1 MDEKKKIVLEVENI
15 SKKFNNIR
23 IIDKLSFKINKGEIV
38 NVDGANGSG
47 KTTLLKII
55 AQIYNFDSGKIMIK
69 QTNLKNSTYAKSLVS
84 YCSTET
90 IFYKDFTV
98 RENILFYFT
107 IIGEENP
114 QMLLQENKDFQQINK
129 FLNLYPDQLSDG
141 QRKKMNLFRSLI
153 PNYELYLLD
162 EPDIGLDKE
171 SIKDLNYIIDKI
183 HKRGESIIFTSHN
196 QNVLRIKNNISQTIS
211 LWKIF

>member
-1 MDEKKKIVLEVENI
+1 MDEKKKIILEVENI
-15 SKKFNNIR
+15 SKKFNNTP

-211 LWKIF
+211 L

>member
-1 MDEKKKIVLEVENI
+1 MLEVKNL
-15 SKKFNNIR
+15 SKSFSSLCV
-23 IIDKLSFKINKGEIV
+23 IDNVSCTFKQGEIIALL
-38 NVDGANGSG
+38 GENGSG

-69 QTNLKNSTYAKSLVS
+69 QINLKNSTYAKSLIS

-171 SIKDLNYIIDKI
+171 SIKDLNYLIDKI
-183 HKRGESIIFTSHN
+183 HKRGQSIIFTSHN
-196 QNVLRIKNNISQTIS
+196 QNVLTIKNNISQTIS
-211 LWKIF
+211 L

>member
-1 MDEKKKIVLEVENI
+1 MDEKKKILLEVENI

-171 SIKDLNYIIDKI
+171 SIKDLNYLIDKI
-183 HKRGESIIFTSHN
+183 HKRGQSIIFTSHN
-196 QNVLRIKNNISQTIS
+196 QNVLTIKNNISQTIS
-211 LWKIF
+211 L

>member
-171 SIKDLNYIIDKI
+171 SIKDLNYLIDKI
-183 HKRGESIIFTSHN
+183 HKRGQSIIFTSHN
-196 QNVLRIKNNISQTIS
+196 QNVLTIKNNISQTIS
-211 LWKIF
+211 L

>member
-1 MDEKKKIVLEVENI
+1 MDEKKKILLEVENI

-114 QMLLQENKDFQQINK
+114 QMLLHENKDFQQINK

-211 LWKIF
+211 L

>member
-1 MDEKKKIVLEVENI
+1 MDEKKKILLEVENI

-114 QMLLQENKDFQQINK
+114 QMLLHENKDFQQINK

-171 SIKDLNYIIDKI
+171 SIKDLNYLNDKI
-183 HKRGESIIFTSHN
+183 PKRGESIIFTSHN

-211 LWKIF
+211 L

>member
-1 MDEKKKIVLEVENI
+1 MDEKKKILLEVENI

-69 QTNLKNSTYAKSLVS
+69 QTNLKNSTYAKSLIS

-107 IIGEENP
+107 LIGEENP
-114 QMLLQENKDFQQINK
+114 KMLLQENKDFQQINK

-211 LWKIF
+211 L

>member
-69 QTNLKNSTYAKSLVS
+69 QTNLKNSTYAKSLIS

-211 LWKIF
+211 L

>member
-15 SKKFNNIR
+15 SKKFNNIL

-171 SIKDLNYIIDKI
+171 SIKDLNYLIDKI
-183 HKRGESIIFTSHN
+183 HKRGQSIIFTSHN
-196 QNVLRIKNNISQTIS
+196 QNVLGIKNNISQTIS
-211 LWKIF
+211 L

>member
-1 MDEKKKIVLEVENI
+1 MDEKKKILLEVENI

-211 LWKIF
+211 L

>member
-1 MDEKKKIVLEVENI
+1 MDEKKKIILEVENI

-171 SIKDLNYIIDKI
+171 SIKDLNYLIDKI

-211 LWKIF
+211 L

>member
-1 MDEKKKIVLEVENI
+1 MVEKKKIILEVENI

-211 LWKIF
+211 L

>member
-1 MDEKKKIVLEVENI
+1 MDEKKKIILEVENI

-211 LWKIF
+211 L

>member
-1 MDEKKKIVLEVENI
+1 MDEKKKIILEVENI

-107 IIGEENP
+107 LIGEENP
-114 QMLLQENKDFQQINK
+114 KMLLQENKDFQQINK

-171 SIKDLNYIIDKI
+171 SIKDLNYLIDKI
-183 HKRGESIIFTSHN
+183 HKRGQSIIFTSHN
-196 QNVLRIKNNISQTIS
+196 QNVLTIKNNISQTIS
-211 LWKIF
+211 L

>member
-1 MDEKKKIVLEVENI
+1 MDEKKKIILEVENI

-171 SIKDLNYIIDKI
+171 SIKDLNYLIDKI
-183 HKRGESIIFTSHN
+183 HKRGQSIIFTSHN
-196 QNVLRIKNNISQTIS
+196 QNVLTIKNNISQTIS
-211 LWKIF
+211 L

>member
-171 SIKDLNYIIDKI
+171 SIKDLNYLIDKI

-211 LWKIF
+211 L

>member
-1 MDEKKKIVLEVENI
+1 MDEKKKIILEVKNI
-15 SKKFNNIR
+15 SKKFNNTP
-23 IIDKLSFKINKGEIV
+23 IIDKLSFKISKGEIV
-38 NVDGANGSG
+38 NVDGPNGSG

-69 QTNLKNSTYAKSLVS
+69 QNNLKNSTFAKSLIS

-98 RENILFYFT
+98 RENILFYFRL
-107 IIGEENP
+107 IGEENP
-114 QMLLQENKDFQQINK
+114 KMLLQENKDFQQINK

-153 PNYELYLLD
+153 PIYELYLLD
-162 EPDIGLDKE
+162 EHDIGLDKE
-171 SIKDLNYIIDKI
+171 SIKDLNLLIDKI

-196 QNVLRIKNNISQTIS
+196 QNVLGIKNNISQTIS
-211 LWKIF
+211 L

>member
-69 QTNLKNSTYAKSLVS
+69 QN
-84 YCSTET
+84 
-90 IFYKDFTV
+90 
-98 RENILFYFT
+98 
-107 IIGEENP
+107 
-114 QMLLQENKDFQQINK
+114 
-129 FLNLYPDQLSDG
+129 
-141 QRKKMNLFRSLI
+141 
-153 PNYELYLLD
+153 
-162 EPDIGLDKE
+162 
-171 SIKDLNYIIDKI
+171 
-183 HKRGESIIFTSHN
+183 
-196 QNVLRIKNNISQTIS
+196 
-211 LWKIF
+211 

>member
-1 MDEKKKIVLEVENI
+1 MDEKKKIILEVDNI
-15 SKKFNNIR
+15 SKKFNNTL

-38 NVDGANGSG
+38 KIDGPNGSG

-55 AQIYNFDSGKIMIK
+55 AQIYNYDSGNIMI
-69 QTNLKNSTYAKSLVS
+69 QQINLKNSTYAKSLIS

-98 RENILFYFT
+98 EENILFYFT
-107 IIGEENP
+107 LIGEEDP
-114 QMLLQENKDFQQINK
+114 KILLEDNKDFQQINK

-171 SIKDLNYIIDKI
+171 SIKDLNYLIDKI
-183 HKRGESIIFTSHN
+183 NKRGESIIFTSHN
-196 QNVLRIKNNISQTIS
+196 QNVLGINNNISQTIS
-211 LWKIF
+211 L

>member
-1 MDEKKKIVLEVENI
+1 MDEKKKILLEVENI

-183 HKRGESIIFTSHN
+183 HKRGESIIFSSHN

-211 LWKIF
+211 L

>member
-1 MDEKKKIVLEVENI
+1 MDEKKKILLEVENI

-129 FLNLYPDQLSDG
+129 FLNLYRDQLSDG

-171 SIKDLNYIIDKI
+171 SIKDLNYLIDKI
-183 HKRGESIIFTSHN
+183 HKRGESIIFSSHN

-211 LWKIF
+211 L

>member
-1 MDEKKKIVLEVENI
+1 MDEKKKILLEVENI

-38 NVDGANGSG
+38 NVDGPNGSG

-129 FLNLYPDQLSDG
+129 FLNLYPDQLSD
-141 QRKKMNLFRSLI
+141 
-153 PNYELYLLD
+153 
-162 EPDIGLDKE
+162 
-171 SIKDLNYIIDKI
+171 
-183 HKRGESIIFTSHN
+183 
-196 QNVLRIKNNISQTIS
+196 
-211 LWKIF
+211 

>member
-1 MDEKKKIVLEVENI
+1 MDEKKKILLEVENI

-69 QTNLKNSTYAKSLVS
+69 QTNLKNSTYAKSLIS

-162 EPDIGLDKE
+162 EPDIGLHKE
-171 SIKDLNYIIDKI
+171 SIKDLNYLIDKI
-183 HKRGESIIFTSHN
+183 HKRGQSIIFTSHN

-211 LWKIF
+211 L

>member
-1 MDEKKKIVLEVENI
+1 MDEKKKILLEVENI

-171 SIKDLNYIIDKI
+171 SIKDLNYLIDKI

-211 LWKIF
+211 L